1 MFFDQSKLMKRMSSK
16 SGANLFE
23 DNTLLSKRINAV
35 VRKKC
40 RAKIVKKFLT
50 KFGSLKGTPK
60 FWAP

>member
-1 MFFDQSKLMKRMSSK
+1 MSSK
-16 SGANLFE
+16 SGANLFK

-50 KFGSLKGTPK
+50 KFGSLKGTPE
-60 FWAP
+60 FWAS